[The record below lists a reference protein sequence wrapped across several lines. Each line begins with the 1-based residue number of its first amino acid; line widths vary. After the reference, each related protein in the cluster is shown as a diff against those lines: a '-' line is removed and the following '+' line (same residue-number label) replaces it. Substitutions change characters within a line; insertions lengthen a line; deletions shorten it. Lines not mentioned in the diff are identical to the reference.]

1 MKFAALFRSPTTIAI
16 GIGAV
21 GGAVASM
28 SLPPFG
34 FWPVGI
40 LGFAILLFAM
50 EDHSILQRSLAGF
63 AFGLGVFVPGLWW
76 AQHFNWYGAL
86 VLMVLEALF
95 FALAGALTVPGR
107 GRTYSAIGAFVL
119 AEYLRESWPLGGLP
133 IGGLP
138 LGQTN
143 GPLFDIARLGGPF
156 SLMLA
161 LCVGGAAIRVLFTAL
176 AARNTSGLD
185 VGRRALLGSGL
196 ALSVVLVAL
205 SGAVAPSGGKVVKSE
220 SVAAVQ
226 GGGARG
232 TSAKDVNP
240 ETVTKAQL
248 DQVQRVPYD
257 TALTVLPEDVV
268 ALSGSLEGSWQNAA
282 LRAEARRLSTTL
294 LVGVTSPEGT
304 TQFNNYVVAYSP
316 TGSQLGTVEK
326 VHRVPFGEYIPFRSF
341 LSHFANISG
350 VPRDAVVGTGNEVID
365 TPAGPLGVLISFEVF
380 FSERSHDV
388 VSHGAQLLVVPTN
401 TTSYPTS
408 QMPAQELAAAKLQA
422 METGRDLIQA
432 SPTGVSAIIN
442 HRGTVLAQSSLST
455 PTVLTGTVSLRS
467 GLTLYDRWGDWPVLV
482 ISLAALALGQLR
494 SRQRTQLS

>member
-226 GGGARG
+226 R
-232 TSAKDVNP
+232 P
-240 ETVTKAQL
+240 
-248 DQVQRVPYD
+248 
-257 TALTVLPEDVV
+257 
-268 ALSGSLEGSWQNAA
+268 
-282 LRAEARRLSTTL
+282 
-294 LVGVTSPEGT
+294 
-304 TQFNNYVVAYSP
+304 
-316 TGSQLGTVEK
+316 
-326 VHRVPFGEYIPFRSF
+326 
-341 LSHFANISG
+341 
-350 VPRDAVVGTGNEVID
+350 
-365 TPAGPLGVLISFEVF
+365 
-380 FSERSHDV
+380 
-388 VSHGAQLLVVPTN
+388 
-401 TTSYPTS
+401 
-408 QMPAQELAAAKLQA
+408 
-422 METGRDLIQA
+422 
-432 SPTGVSAIIN
+432 
-442 HRGTVLAQSSLST
+442 
-455 PTVLTGTVSLRS
+455 
-467 GLTLYDRWGDWPVLV
+467 
-482 ISLAALALGQLR
+482 
-494 SRQRTQLS
+494 